1 MSLDFYG
8 LVEEPAPAPPAPPA
22 PPPEPW
28 NQWFKTDNTNLS
40 GLVQDDYAWI
50 QNLPALGFT
59 GNIGRDAT
67 RGEQMDGKPG
77 FKFTPEAQKEIDR
90 LKGLGYNFLYNP
102 NTHNNYEVAVTPQ
115 GTYKLNTEGTSFL
128 QGIAPVLGVLAAP
141 LTGGLSA
148 ALGGG
153 AAGTIAANA
162 LVQGGLG
169 AITGQDP
176 LQSALRGA
184 VTSGIGAITNPIA
197 SSIGADVLNATDS
210 KFLSDIVSG
219 AVKGVPGALLSGDAS
234 NLLTGAVTGAVGSQ
248 VGDQLGL
255 TPKQS
260 QVAMGLAT
268 KLLQGGDLT
277 PADLMRIGTSFG
289 GAKPTASQTTGG
301 YGGAETSGMFDPDV
315 EAGLLYYGS
324 DPDQE
329 KYIDEDR
336 LLARYPAPTVEDVRT
351 TMSPMELNKFLE
363 ANIEDP
369 GTIETLMQ
377 EYFPELYRQQIEV
390 VGNRPATELFPEFD
404 QPLLTAPAPSAAP
417 APASATTP
425 GQSPAPSP
433 APSAAPKAQSGFDP
447 RLFAFLMGMAGQD
460 KEKPDPYQVA
470 QINARSPFGTI
481 YDQQQDLLGL
491 MGRG

>member
-1 MSLDFYG
+1 MGPGQTYDVLD
-8 LVEEPAPAPPAPPA
+8 A
-22 PPPEPW
+22 
-28 NQWFKTDNTNLS
+28 NT
-40 GLVQDDYAWI
+40 GQVV
-50 QNLPALGFT
+50 
-59 GNIGRDAT
+59 AT
-67 RGEQMDGKPG
+67 RVVPKSSSGG
-77 FKFTPEAQKEIDR
+77 FFGDFFDLAGTLAK
-90 LKGLGYNFLYNP
+90 
-102 NTHNNYEVAVTPQ
+102 EVAPLATTAVSM
-115 GTYKLNTEGTSFL
+115 GG
-128 QGIAPVLGVLAAP
+128 AAP
-141 LTGGLSA
+141 LIGGLSA

-169 AITGQDP
+169 A
-176 LQSALRGA
+176 LQGGDFLESALRSA
-184 VTSGIGAITNPIA
+184 VTGGIGQAVNPIA

-219 AVKGVPGALLSGDAS
+219 AVKGVPGALMSGDAS

-248 VGDQLGL
+248 IADELDL
-255 TPKQS
+255 SPKQVQTGIGIAS
-260 QVAMGLAT
+260 
-268 KLLQGGDLT
+268 KLLQGGDLS

-289 GAKPTASQTTGG
+289 GTKPTASEITGG

-404 QPLLTAPAPSAAP
+404 QPLLTAETTTPAPSPAP
-417 APASATTP
+417 APAPTSATTP

-433 APSAAPKAQSGFDP
+433 APSAAPKAQSGMDMSG
-447 RLFAFLMGMAGQD
+447 LFALLGMMNQGR
-460 KEKPDPYQVA
+460 EKPDPYQVA
-470 QINARSPFGTI
+470 QINARSPFGTV

-491 MGRG
+491 MERG